1 MSTYGIYSHT
11 NDYQDFNSLTYNL
24 SNEILRIRD
33 DVFGTLYISWT
44 KHGLREL
51 NKLRKCFYPKW
62 KVRKMMIVPKKLSIG
77 FGQ

>member
-51 NKLRKCFYPKW
+51 NKLRKMFLPKMFMCI
-62 KVRKMMIVPKKLSIG
+62 KFSLN
-77 FGQ
+77 